1 MDVSVWKSDFQ
12 CVLENSRSMHQDLQ
26 VFLVTLAKLF
36 RVKYWIFC
44 LEQLSAPYWF
54 STCIFLSLKGN
65 YQRVNIK
72 TKKEKLVCKL
82 CGSKWYMQMFFVLVI
97 LLGNVLVGNTFF
109 HFEVQA
115 QTVCVTLILF
125 LIVSRYLCQ
134 FQGHNRVNYF
144 LKDLFNAYPR
154 TSASIFTSF
163 DYGDFFYFS
172 S

>member
-1 MDVSVWKSDFQ
+1 MNILLRTIE
-12 CVLENSRSMHQDLQ
+12 CTIL
-26 VFLVTLAKLF
+26 
-36 RVKYWIFC
+36 IFYLC
-44 LEQLSAPYWF
+44 
-54 STCIFLSLKGN
+54 FLSLKGN

-163 DYGDFFYFS
+163 DYGDFFWFFLLE
-172 S
+172 